1 MSSRPVLLALLSN
14 FILTTLAASEPNS
27 EVAASVAFVKSNCL
41 DCHSDGEQ
49 EGGLDLDALP
59 VALESP
65 EHFSVWERIFDRVE
79 AGEMPP
85 ADYEQPAAK
94 SRKDFLEMLG
104 RNLRKT
110 HAARKETVLRRLNR
124 REYQNTLND
133 VFGTAL
139 DLESDLPPDARAGD
153 FSNNGEALGI
163 SLVHMER
170 YLAAADA
177 VIDAAIAK
185 TEKRPEWQVV
195 TATYPETGEGQKFI
209 GKFWDKL
216 DDGAVVFYQR
226 MGYPSGMLRG
236 TEVKPPGRYKIRVT
250 GYAYRSSEPITLRIG
265 GTSFLRGSEKLTHGY
280 VALHPGEAQTVEL
293 EAYIPNRYM
302 IELDPWG
309 IGTGSYNIRRDGIAD
324 YKGPG
329 LAILKVELE
338 GPILEQ
344 YPSRGHNLLFADF
357 QRDVV
362 PRRNK
367 WQKEDVFKL
376 SADDPVASARA
387 TLHRIAEKVFRRPV
401 DVNEM
406 DLYVELF
413 RQEQE
418 TGAELESALKTAV
431 AALLCSPDFIYLREN
446 PGWLD
451 NHALATRLSYFL
463 TRSSPD
469 TTLRHVADQ
478 GKLANDPA
486 LLLSETNRL
495 LESELAKRFIEDFCD
510 DWLNLREIEFTN
522 PDQSLFP
529 EFDAYL
535 QYSMLEE
542 TRSFVRYLISEN
554 LSVVNLVHSEFAML
568 NDRLAEHY
576 ELPPVSGPD
585 LRPVE
590 LPAGSIRG
598 GLLSQGAILKVSANG
613 TNTSPVVRGTYVMD
627 RILGQ
632 PPQPPPPG
640 IPGVEPDIRGATT
653 LRDLLA
659 KHRNQDDCRACHAK
673 IDPPGFALESFNPIG
688 GFRERFRSLGEGDK
702 VNLEIGGRKVRYRLG
717 PAVDSSGELPAGL
730 EFADYKQFRKH
741 LAADPRTLA
750 RSLVEKLLTFGTGRE
765 MGFSDR
771 DTIEEI
777 LNKCASGQYR
787 VRDLLEQSIL
797 SEAFRRK

>member
-139 DLESDLPPDARAGD
+139 ALESDLPPDARAGD

>member
-1 MSSRPVLLALLSN
+1 MSSRFVLLALLLN
-14 FILTTLAASEPNS
+14 FFLTTLAAEESNGEI
-27 EVAASVAFVKSNCL
+27 AARVAFLKNYCL
-41 DCHSDGEQ
+41 DCHADGMQ
-49 EGGLDLDALP
+49 EGGLDLDSLP
-59 VALESP
+59 VALDSP
-65 EHFSVWERIFDRVE
+65 EHFAAWERIFGRVE

-85 ADYEQPAAK
+85 ADYEQPSAK

-163 SLVHMER
+163 SLVHMEK

-185 TEKRPEWQVV
+185 TEKRPPWQVV
-195 TATYPETGEGQKFI
+195 TATYAETGEGKKFI
-209 GKFWDKL
+209 GKLWDKL

-226 MGYPSGMLRG
+226 LGYPSGMLRG
-236 TEVKPPGRYKIRVT
+236 TEVKPPGRYKVRVT
-250 GYAYRSSEPITLRIG
+250 GYAYRSKEPITLRIG

-280 VALHPGEAQTVEL
+280 AALHPGEAQTVEL

-309 IGTGSYNIRRDGIAD
+309 IGTGSYNIRRDGIEG
-324 YKGPG
+324 YKGAG

-344 YPSRGHNLLFADF
+344 YPSRGHDLLFDDF
-357 QRDVV
+357 QREVV

-367 WQKEDVFKL
+367 WTKEDVFKL

-401 DVNEM
+401 DVDEM
-406 DLYVELF
+406 DLYVDLF
-413 RQEQE
+413 QQEQE

-431 AALLCSPDFIYLREN
+431 SALLCSPDFIYLREN
-446 PGWLD
+446 TGWLD
-451 NHALATRLSYFL
+451 DHALATRLSYFL

-469 TTLRHVADQ
+469 VTLRKAADD
-478 GKLANDPA
+478 GNLASDPA
-486 LLLSETNRL
+486 MLLSETNRL
-495 LESELAKRFIEDFCD
+495 LESELGNRFVEDLCD
-510 DWLNLREIEFTN
+510 DWLNLRDIEFTN
-522 PDQSLFP
+522 PDQALFP
-529 EFDAYL
+529 EFDTYL

-542 TRSFVRYLISEN
+542 TRGFVRYLISEN
-554 LSVVNLVHSEFAML
+554 LPVVNLVQSEFAML

-576 ELPPVSGPD
+576 ELPPVSGPE
-585 LRPVE
+585 LRPIK
-590 LPAGSIRG
+590 LPAGSMRG

-632 PPQPPPPG
+632 APQPPPPG

-702 VNLEIGGRKVRYRLG
+702 VNLEIRGRKVRYRLG
-717 PAVDSSGELPAGL
+717 PDVDSSGELPTGQA
-730 EFADYKQFRKH
+730 FADYKQFRKH

-771 DTIEEI
+771 ETIEEI
-777 LNKCASGQYR
+777 LDKCAGEQYR

>member
-1 MSSRPVLLALLSN
+1 
-14 FILTTLAASEPNS
+14 
-27 EVAASVAFVKSNCL
+27 
-41 DCHSDGEQ
+41 
-49 EGGLDLDALP
+49 
-59 VALESP
+59 
-65 EHFSVWERIFDRVE
+65 
-79 AGEMPP
+79 MPP
-85 ADYEQPAAK
+85 ADYKQPSAK
-94 SRKDFLEMLG
+94 SRKDFLDMLG
-104 RNLRKT
+104 GDLRKR

-163 SLVHMER
+163 SLVHMEK
-170 YLAAADA
+170 YLSAADS
-177 VIDAAIAK
+177 IIEAAIAK
-185 TEKRPEWQVV
+185 TEKRPPWQVV
-195 TATYPETGEGQKFI
+195 MANYAETSEGQKFI

-236 TEVKPPGRYKIRVT
+236 TEVKPFGRYKVRVT

-280 VALHPGEAQTVEL
+280 ASLHPGKSQTVEL

-302 IELDPWG
+302 IELEPWG
-309 IGTGSYNIRRDGIAD
+309 IGTGSYNIRRDGIKD

-338 GPILEQ
+338 GPLLEQ
-344 YPSRGHNLLFADF
+344 YPSRGHDLLFDEF
-357 QRDVV
+357 QREVV

-367 WQKEDVFKL
+367 WSKEDVFRL
-376 SADDPVASARA
+376 SADNPVSAARA
-387 TLHRIAEKVFRRPV
+387 TLHRIAKIVFRRPV
-401 DVNEM
+401 DVNEL

-431 AALLCSPDFIYLREN
+431 SALLCSPDFIYLREN

-451 NHALATRLSYFL
+451 DHALATRLSYFL

-469 TTLRHVADQ
+469 VTLRQSADQ
-478 GKLANDPA
+478 GKLTSDPA
-486 LLLSETNRL
+486 QLLAETNRL
-495 LESELAKRFIEDFCD
+495 LMSELGGRFVEDFCD
-510 DWLNLREIEFTN
+510 DWLNLRDIEFTN
-522 PDQSLFP
+522 PDQALFP
-529 EFDAYL
+529 EFDTYL
-535 QYSMLEE
+535 QFSMLEE

-554 LSVVNLVHSEFAML
+554 MPVVNLVQSEFAML

-576 ELPPVSGPD
+576 DLPPISGPD
-585 LRPVE
+585 LRPIE
-590 LPAGSIRG
+590 LPVDSIRG

-613 TNTSPVVRGTYVMD
+613 TNTSPVVRGTFVMD

-688 GFRERFRSLGEGDK
+688 GFRERFRSLGDGHK
-702 VNLEIGGRKVRYRLG
+702 VNLEIQGRKVRYLLG
-717 PAVDSSGELPAGL
+717 PAVDSSGKLPNGL

-741 LAADPRTLA
+741 LAAEPRTLA

-771 DTIEEI
+771 QTIEDI
-777 LNKCASGQYR
+777 LDRCAGEQYR

>member
-1 MSSRPVLLALLSN
+1 MSSRLVLLAVLSN
-14 FILTTLAASEPNS
+14 FALTIVAADEPS
-27 EVAASVAFVKSNCL
+27 GEIAASVSFLDNNCI
-41 DCHSDGEQ
+41 DCHAAGAQ
-49 EGGLDLDALP
+49 EGGLNLDALP
-59 VALESP
+59 IALDSP
-65 EHFSVWERIFDRVE
+65 MHFSARERIFDRVKV
-79 AGEMPP
+79 GEMPP
-85 ADYEQPAAK
+85 ADYKQPSAK
-94 SRKDFLEMLG
+94 SRKDFLDMLG
-104 RNLRKT
+104 GDLRKR

-163 SLVHMER
+163 SLVHMEK
-170 YLAAADA
+170 YLSAADS
-177 VIDAAIAK
+177 IIEAAIAK
-185 TEKRPEWQVV
+185 TEKRPPWQVV
-195 TATYPETGEGQKFI
+195 MANYAETSEGQKFI

-236 TEVKPPGRYKIRVT
+236 TEVKPPGRYKVRVT

-280 VALHPGEAQTVEL
+280 ASLHPGKSQTVEL
-293 EAYIPNRYM
+293 ESYIPNRYM
-302 IELDPWG
+302 IELEPWG
-309 IGTGSYNIRRDGIAD
+309 IGTGSYNIRRDGIKD

-338 GPILEQ
+338 GPLLEQ
-344 YPSRGHNLLFADF
+344 YPSRGHDLLFDEF
-357 QRDVV
+357 QREVV

-367 WQKEDVFKL
+367 WSKEDVFRL
-376 SADDPVASARA
+376 SADNPVSAARA
-387 TLHRIAEKVFRRPV
+387 TLHRIAKIVFRRPV
-401 DVNEM
+401 DVNEL

-413 RQEQE
+413 RQEKE

-431 AALLCSPDFIYLREN
+431 SALLCSPDFIYLREN

-451 NHALATRLSYFL
+451 DHALATRLSYFL

-469 TTLRHVADQ
+469 VTLRQSADQ
-478 GKLANDPA
+478 GKLTSDPA
-486 LLLSETNRL
+486 QLLAETNRL
-495 LESELAKRFIEDFCD
+495 LMSELGGRFVEDFCD
-510 DWLNLREIEFTN
+510 DWLNLRDIEFTN
-522 PDQSLFP
+522 PDQALFP
-529 EFDAYL
+529 EFDTYL
-535 QYSMLEE
+535 QFSILEE

-554 LSVVNLVHSEFAML
+554 MPVVNLVQSEFAML

-576 ELPPVSGPD
+576 DLPPISGPD
-585 LRPVE
+585 LRPIE
-590 LPAGSIRG
+590 LPVDSIRG

-613 TNTSPVVRGTYVMD
+613 TNTSPVVRGTFVMD

-688 GFRERFRSLGEGDK
+688 GFRERFRSLGDGHK
-702 VNLEIGGRKVRYRLG
+702 VNLEIQGRKVRYLLG
-717 PAVDSSGELPAGL
+717 PAVDSSGKLPNGL

-741 LAADPRTLA
+741 LAAEPRTLA

-771 DTIEEI
+771 QTIEDI
-777 LNKCASGQYR
+777 LDRCAGEQYR

>member
-139 DLESDLPPDARAGD
+139 NLESDLPPDARAGD

-771 DTIEEI
+771 ETIEEI
-777 LNKCASGQYR
+777 LDKCASGQYR

>member
-139 DLESDLPPDARAGD
+139 NLESDLPPDARAGD

-554 LSVVNLVHSEFAML
+554 LSVINLVHSEFAML